1 MLDADAINAIAHL
14 DNDGVGCSVTT
25 QDGRERVFTP
35 PGWNER
41 VVEPV
46 DAVLSGHIR
55 QFVRLDD
62 AASFAAYVNA
72 FKTGNSRLFVSVQRH
87 NMSALLDYHAPSDGK
102 AAGSPDYLHHVAG
115 YEMPFSEEW
124 TRWTRIDGQPLPQ
137 IKFAEFLEENLA
149 DIVDPAGA
157 SVLEVALNLQS
168 KKKVQFD
175 SGIRLQD
182 GTTQITFREEMESG
196 GKGALVVPTEFTIA
210 IPVFFGGDRYK
221 IKAFLRYRIEEGRLT
236 FHIALHR
243 KQFMLQDAVQEAAKA
258 VGEATGLMPL
268 FGSASG

>member
-1 MLDADAINAIAHL
+1 MLDADAIREIAHL
-14 DNDGVGCSVTT
+14 DADGVGKSITT
-25 QDGRERVFTP
+25 QDGKERVFSP

-41 VVEPV
+41 IVESV
-46 DAVLSGHIR
+46 DAPLSGHIR
-55 QFVRLDD
+55 QSVRLDD
-62 AASFAAYVNA
+62 AASFADYVNA
-72 FKTGNSRLFVSVQRH
+72 FKTSRTRLFVSVSQHAMR
-87 NMSALLDYHAPSDGK
+87 ALLDYHSPASGET
-102 AAGSPDYLHHVAG
+102 AGSADYLHHTAV

-124 TRWTRIDGQPLPQ
+124 SRWNRIDGQPLAQ
-137 IKFAEFLEENLA
+137 MKFAEFLEENLA

-175 SGIRLQD
+175 SGVRLQD
-182 GTTQITFREEMESG
+182 GTTQLTFREEMESG
-196 GKGALVVPTEFTIA
+196 GKGNLTVPTEFTIA

-243 KQFMLQDAVQEAAKA
+243 KQFMLQDAVQQSAKA
-258 VGEATGLMPL
+258 VGEQTGLSPL
-268 FGSASG
+268 YGSVA